1 MTILSGSEKMKEE
14 RKKKKYAEGICF
26 AKLFWIFLLGSIFGA
41 YYEQILNLFIHYHYH
56 HELVWQL
63 RRGVI
68 YGPISPVYG
77 AGAVLFT
84 LLLMRKEK
92 TNFKIFLEGSLI
104 GGAFEYMISF
114 LQETFL
120 GTISW
125 DYSGEFLNINGRT
138 TIPYMIVWGLLALL
152 FARVVYPTISNII
165 ESFPEKFGKIFTT
178 ILCILLLLDFIISWG
193 ALFRQTFRH
202 KGMEP
207 MTWIGKFFDEHYD
220 DEVLRK
226 YYTNMK
232 IIEVDK

>member
-1 MTILSGSEKMKEE
+1 MKKEE
-14 RKKKKYAEGICF
+14 KFAEGICYS
-26 AKLFWIFLLGSIFGA
+26 KLFWLFLLGSIFGA

-56 HELVWQL
+56 HEFVWQL

-68 YGPISPVYG
+68 YGPISPIYG

-84 LLLMRKEK
+84 LFLMRKEK
-92 TNFKIFLEGSLI
+92 TNLKIFLQGAFI
-104 GGAFEYMISF
+104 GGGFEYLVSF

-125 DYSGEFLNINGRT
+125 DYSQDFLNINGRT

-152 FARVVYPTISNII
+152 FAKVIYPSLSQIL
-165 ESFPEKFGKIFTT
+165 ESFPKKFGKYFTL
-178 ILCILLLLDFIISWG
+178 ILTILLLFDFGVSWG
-193 ALFRQTFRH
+193 ALFRQYFRH
-202 KGMEP
+202 QGIESV
-207 MTWIGKFFDEHYD
+207 TFVGTFFDRYYD

-232 IIEVDK
+232 IIKVSK

>member
-1 MTILSGSEKMKEE
+1 MKE
-14 RKKKKYAEGICF
+14 KKRFAQGICF
-26 AKLFWIFLLGSIFGA
+26 YKLFWIFLLGSIFGA
-41 YYEQILNLFIHYHYH
+41 YYEQILNIFIHYHYH

-84 LLLMRKEK
+84 VLLLRKPK
-92 TNFKIFLEGSLI
+92 SNFKTFLEGALI
-104 GGAFEYMISF
+104 GGVFEYGISF

-125 DYSGEFLNINGRT
+125 DYRDAFLNINGRT

-152 FARVVYPTISNII
+152 FAKVVYPSLSSLI
-165 ESFPEKFGKIFTT
+165 ESFPQKFAVIFTH
-178 ILCILLLLDFIISWG
+178 ICLVLLIVDFTVSWG
-193 ALFRQTFRH
+193 ALFRQMLRVRGYAPVTFV
-202 KGMEP
+202 GE
-207 MTWIGKFFDEHYD
+207 FFDRYYD
-220 DEVLRK
+220 DEVLKK

-232 IIEVDK
+232 LIEVKR

>member
-1 MTILSGSEKMKEE
+1 MDEGKKEKKF
-14 RKKKKYAEGICF
+14 AEGICF
-26 AKLFWIFLLGSIFGA
+26 QKLFWIFFLGSIFGA

-68 YGPISPVYG
+68 YGPISPIYG

-84 LLLMRKEK
+84 VLLLRKPK
-92 TNFKIFLEGSLI
+92 TNFQTFLEGALI
-104 GGAFEYMISF
+104 GGTFEYLISF

-125 DYSGEFLNINGRT
+125 DYSQDFLNINGRT
-138 TIPYMIVWGLLALL
+138 TIPYMIVWGLLALV
-152 FARVVYPTISNII
+152 FAKVVYPAISHVI
-165 ESFPEKFGKIFTT
+165 ESFPKRFAVIFTN
-178 ILCILLLLDFIISWG
+178 ICIVLLLLDFMISWG
-193 ALFRQTFRH
+193 ALFRQMLRH
-202 KGMEP
+202 KGYEP
-207 MTWIGKFFDEHYD
+207 VSFVGEFFDTHYG

-232 IIEVDK
+232 LIEVEK